1 MTNEPSDR
9 TIILH
14 LLRGAVPE
22 RADEIS
28 GLWSQYGH
36 AVEVAPSRKGV
47 TMNANG
53 KRIQLDT
60 KTIDLFW
67 LLGFS
72 SWRAIEVYAPA
83 LVVATSS
90 GISLD
95 QALSVDEELGQYEFD
110 YKQLIAA
117 AQSLITAEQNS
128 DIVWPSDIPLPSA
141 DRDGLDNIQHMA
153 AFDLVALALAFALL
167 HEFQHVMFC
176 ADKSATSLR
185 PEEEIACD
193 TYARTFMMS
202 ELAAYA
208 KTHGHDFAQVQQKR
222 AMGITLAAVIVHA
235 MTPSHARW
243 GNSDY
248 PPISERL
255 TAMIRGYSLPA
266 DSSFWAFT
274 ACVLIALM
282 RQENRPLDI
291 VACSNK
297 EMVDMLLDRLV

>member
-1 MTNEPSDR
+1 MTNEPSYR

-36 AVEVAPSRKGV
+36 VVEVAPSRKGV
-47 TMNANG
+47 TMNANE
-53 KRIQLDT
+53 KRIQFDT

-67 LLGFS
+67 LLGFG
-72 SWRAIEVYAPA
+72 SWRAIEVYTPA
-83 LVVATSS
+83 LVVATSN
-90 GISLD
+90 GLPLD
-95 QALSVDEELGQYEFD
+95 QALSADEERGQYEFD
-110 YKQLIAA
+110 YKQRIAA
-117 AQSLITAEQNS
+117 AQSLITAEQTS
-128 DIVWPSDIPLPSA
+128 DISWPVDIPLPSA
-141 DRDGLDNIQHMA
+141 DLDGLGNIQHMA

-176 ADKSATSLR
+176 AEKRAPSTR

-193 TYARTFMMS
+193 TYARTFMTS

-208 KTHGHDFAQVQQKR
+208 KAHGHDFAQVQKKR
-222 AMGITLAAVIVHA
+222 AMGITLAAVIIHA

-243 GNSDY
+243 GNSEY
-248 PPISERL
+248 PPITERL
-255 TAMIRGYSLPA
+255 TAMIRGYTLPA

-291 VACSNK
+291 VAYSNK
-297 EMVDMLLDRLV
+297 EMVEMLLDRLG